1 MRAEAAAR
9 QRKHEL
15 ENEERKL
22 TDEQRRE
29 KLEAKKA
36 KEENKGL
43 IGAAFKCVFR
53 RAQRD
58 LQLTTCPCRIKYLV
72 NGAHRFKIRRNA
84 EQLGLNGLL
93 LFHADFAMV
102 YVEGSAAAI
111 KKYKRLMLARIDWT
125 EEARPKPLVGS
136 VGGGEGM
143 DVDPVLLGSV
153 EDDEEP
159 ATGNVSTWEPMQ
171 PHPETMADNR
181 CELVWE
187 GEVQEKHFRSFRY
200 RNIEA
205 DREAREMLGKAQEG
219 LWDLTKRWIW
229 EGVD

>member
-1 MRAEAAAR
+1 
-9 QRKHEL
+9 
-15 ENEERKL
+15 
-22 TDEQRRE
+22 
-29 KLEAKKA
+29 
-36 KEENKGL
+36 
-43 IGAAFKCVFR
+43 
-53 RAQRD
+53 
-58 LQLTTCPCRIKYLV
+58 V

-102 YVEGSAAAI
+102 YVEGSANAI
-111 KKYKRLMLARIDWT
+111 KKYKRLMLSRIDWT
-125 EEARPKPLVGS
+125 EEARPKPLVASAGGS
-136 VGGGEGM
+136 GEGM

-153 EDDEEP
+153 DDDDEP
-159 ATGNVSTWEPMQ
+159 SNANASSWEPMQ
-171 PHPETMADNR
+171 AHPETMADNR

>member
-1 MRAEAAAR
+1 
-9 QRKHEL
+9 
-15 ENEERKL
+15 
-22 TDEQRRE
+22 
-29 KLEAKKA
+29 
-36 KEENKGL
+36 
-43 IGAAFKCVFR
+43 
-53 RAQRD
+53 
-58 LQLTTCPCRIKYLV
+58 V

-102 YVEGSAAAI
+102 YVEGSANAI
-111 KKYKRLMLARIDWT
+111 KKYKRLMLSRVDWT
-125 EEARPKPLVGS
+125 EEARPKPLVAS
-136 VGGGEGM
+136 AGGGEGM

-153 EDDEEP
+153 EDDDEP
-159 ATGNVSTWEPMQ
+159 SNANASSWEPMQ
-171 PHPETMADNR
+171 AHPETMADNR